1 MGGGHYLATMRV
13 SGTVGSG
20 NYEVNGQP
28 QRFTLTREANGLMLE
43 SGGSGYRLTRSAV
56 GAATAPE
63 DAQAAAGLVGNWRN
77 DSSSAQFNSDG
88 SGVVNGVPG
97 RYEVRG
103 NRVTL
108 TGATAQTVIR
118 FELHGDI
125 LALTVNGKPVT
136 LNRVRDAGGE
146 GEVRVELVGRWCLI
160 SLTAT
165 ESTLTTHARNG
176 KGTTY
181 QMAKR
186 NHPGKVHDPMIMLN
200 GQAYV
205 SFFNKAPW

>member
-1 MGGGHYLATMRV
+1 MGT
-13 SGTVGSG
+13 
-20 NYEVNGQP
+20 
-28 QRFTLTREANGLMLE
+28 
-43 SGGSGYRLTRSAV
+43 
-56 GAATAPE
+56 
-63 DAQAAAGLVGNWRN
+63 WRN

-88 SGVVNGVPG
+88 TGVVNGVPG

-160 SLTAT
+160 SLTAPNPGGRP
-165 ESTLTTHARNG
+165 SKRCLTLNGNGTYDFAGQDDG
-176 KGTTY
+176 KGGW
-181 QMAKR
+181 R
-186 NHPGKVHDPMIMLN
+186 R
-200 GQAYV
+200 
-205 SFFNKAPW
+205 KAVFGRRPRAR